1 MDLVQI
7 EGLRIRFYADG
18 DVVYAVNGIDL
29 TVAEGQAVGIVGESG
44 SGKSVTVTSIPRLLP
59 KTARCEGRVRFDG
72 IDVLNASA
80 AQMRAIRGRS
90 VGMIFQNPLAYLN
103 PTRTIGSQLMEPL
116 LFHHLAGY
124 QEARRRGLEML
135 ERVGIQ
141 NPAARFD
148 NYPFEFSGGML
159 QRVLIATALIAA
171 PKLVIADEP
180 TTSLDVTVQAQI
192 LRLLK
197 TMQRD
202 LKMSMIFVTHD
213 LAVAAQVSDTIYV
226 MYGGTVVEQL
236 NAADLI
242 RAHRHPYLA
251 GLLDSLPRL
260 DRPVG
265 RLPFIPGL
273 PVDTRQPLA
282 GCPFF
287 DRCGV
292 HTDDCHTLPALTTV
306 GPSHRVA
313 CWRVAGEL
321 VVTDPTAKAG
331 GLSGC
336 IPESL

>member
-1 MDLVQI
+1 MDLVEI
-7 EGLRIRFYADG
+7 EGLRVRFDTDG
-18 DVVYAVNGIDL
+18 EMVHAVNGIDL
-29 TVAEGQAVGIVGESG
+29 AVAEGQAVSIVGESG
-44 SGKSVTVTSIPRLLP
+44 SGKSVTVTTIPRLLP
-59 KTARCEGRVRFDG
+59 KTARLQGRVRFDG
-72 IDVLNASA
+72 VDIVNASTA
-80 AQMRAIRGRS
+80 AMRTLRGRS
-90 VGMIFQNPLAYLN
+90 IGMIFQNPLAYLN
-103 PTRTIGSQLMEPL
+103 PTRTIGSQLIEPL

-124 QEARRRGLEML
+124 REARQKGLEML

-141 NPAARFD
+141 DPTRRFD

-159 QRVLIATALIAA
+159 QRVLIAAALIAK

-180 TTSLDVTVQAQI
+180 TTALDVTVQAQI

-213 LAVAAQVSDTIYV
+213 LAVAAQVSDIIYV

-236 NAADLI
+236 SAAELI

-251 GLLDSLPRL
+251 GLLESLPRL
-260 DRPVG
+260 DQPVA

-273 PVDTRQPLA
+273 PADTRQPLS

-292 HTDDCHTLPALTTV
+292 RMDDCRTVPELATV
-306 GPSHRVA
+306 GPGHRVA
-313 CWRVAGEL
+313 CWRVAGDL
-321 VVTDPTAKAG
+321 AV
-331 GLSGC
+331 SGS
-336 IPESL
+336 EG